1 MAISTSP
8 PSVLGPIQTLVEN
21 ALSRIAVLIEQVN
34 AAIGTPTTFG
44 GVAPGIDPQTS
55 ANALV
60 ASTAN
65 TMQLFNLLLLQAV
78 LGRLLANL
86 DQVSSSPNTV
96 TTAGGNL
103 FQIAQD
109 EYGDATDWTAIAQAN
124 DLTDP
129 FVQGIETLVIPPTP
143 VSNGGILSS

>member
-1 MAISTSP
+1 MSISTSP
-8 PSVLGPIQTLVEN
+8 PSVIGPIQTAVEN
-21 ALSRIAVLIEQVN
+21 VLARVAVLIEQVT

-44 GVAPGIDPQTS
+44 GVTPGIPPQTS
-55 ANALV
+55 ANALI
-60 ASTAN
+60 AATAN
-65 TMQLFNLLLLQAV
+65 TMQLFTLMQLQNV

-86 DQVSSSPNTV
+86 DQVNSSPNTL

-109 EYGDATDWTAIAQAN
+109 EYGDASDWTAIAQAN